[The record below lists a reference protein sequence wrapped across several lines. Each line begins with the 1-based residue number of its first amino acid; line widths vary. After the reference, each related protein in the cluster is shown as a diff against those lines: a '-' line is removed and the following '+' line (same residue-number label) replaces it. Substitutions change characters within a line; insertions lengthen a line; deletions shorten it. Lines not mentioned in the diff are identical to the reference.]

1 MRTLVVIVAALVFGC
16 CAPVSFAQ
24 RDGSGPVRVSAQ
36 VESERVFVGQ
46 PFLLQISVEG
56 DTRSQ
61 PPTVPAIPGARVEEL
76 GSSTS
81 SEVVFDGQRTVER
94 ARRVFQYRVTPS
106 REGQLLIPPFETQTR
121 EGLRRSD
128 PLVVDAVTPGEM
140 ENFKLRLMTTKQR
153 VYAGEPVT
161 LQLTW
166 FLGEEVRTAQFSMP
180 DLPASFGVYALADD
194 GITPAHFQG
203 GQYFEVMFLGERS
216 VARAGRGEI
225 DGRAFSTL
233 TIEKTLVAREPGVY
247 ELGPAT
253 VAFTQTTRTR
263 RRSLFDSPL
272 FSADS
277 PMQVVASPP
286 ITLEVVPLPG
296 QGRPQG
302 FSGLVGRFAIETK
315 AEPTRV
321 RVGDPITLTVTV
333 TGDGPPDE
341 IPTLDLAR
349 VPGFESAFRLTGDRP
364 GVERLRN
371 GKRFTTMIRARD
383 PGVRE
388 VAPIE
393 LSYFD
398 VDAGEFR
405 VAMSEPIPLTVEAAP
420 RVTLPGAPAS
430 IVASATDRASPGAGD
445 DAAPSRRE
453 SSPREVSLEDLSS
466 RSGGVLSLAWGPAGI
481 AAIAVPPLACAAIL
495 VGARVRRR
503 VLADPSRGRH
513 ARALR
518 DALGAVA
525 RVGESRDATAGA
537 SAISEAVRRFAADW
551 SGSARDSMTSDEAVR
566 VVQRADEGAARDLRA
581 ALSLCDEVR
590 FAGRDGFDAKGVA
603 ASVSDALTRADA
615 GLRAQRGKAGAP

>member
-1 MRTLVVIVAALVFGC
+1 MRAIVVFLSALVLALG
-16 CAPVSFAQ
+16 ASPAWAQ

-61 PPTVPAIPGARVEEL
+61 PPVVPPIPGARVEEL

-94 ARRVFQYRVTPS
+94 ARRVFQYRLTPL
-106 REGQLLIPPFETQTR
+106 REGQILIPPFEAQTR
-121 EGLRRSD
+121 DGVRRSD
-128 PLVVDAVTPGEM
+128 PIVVEAVTPGEM
-140 ENFKLRLMTTKQR
+140 DNFKLRLMTSKQR
-153 VYAGEPVT
+153 AYAGEPVT
-161 LQLTW
+161 LRLTW

-180 DLPASFGVYALADD
+180 DLPASFGVYAPADD

-203 GQYFEVMFLGERS
+203 GQYYEVSFLGERS

-233 TIEKTLVAREPGVY
+233 TIEKTIVAREPGVY

-253 VAFTQTTRTR
+253 VAFTQTSRTR

-272 FSADS
+272 FSGDS

-286 ITLEVVPLPG
+286 ITLEVVPLPT

-341 IPTLDLAR
+341 IPMLDLSR

-364 GVERLRN
+364 TVEPLRN
-371 GKRFTTMIRARD
+371 GKRFSTMIRARD
-383 PGVRE
+383 PGVTE
-388 VAPIE
+388 VSPIE

-398 VDAGEFR
+398 ADAREFR
-405 VAMSEPIPLTVEAAP
+405 VASSGPIPLSVEAAP

-430 IVASATDRASPGAGD
+430 IVASATDRASTEGDASQANRETGARAVTID
-445 DAAPSRRE
+445 
-453 SSPREVSLEDLSS
+453 DLSS
-466 RSGGVLSLAWGPAGI
+466 RSGGILSLAWGPAGV
-481 AAIAVPPLACAAIL
+481 AAVVLPPAACAAIVL
-495 VGARVRRR
+495 GGAVRRR
-503 VLADPSRGRH
+503 IKADPSRGRR

-518 DALGAVA
+518 EALGSIA
-525 RVGESRDATAGA
+525 RVDAGAPDASLVA

-551 SGSARDSMTSDEAVR
+551 TGSPRDAMTSDEAVR
-566 VVQRADEGAARDLRA
+566 VVQRADEGAARELRE

-590 FAGRDGFDAKGVA
+590 FAGGHGFDAKRVA
-603 ASVSDALTRADA
+603 ASVSDAITRADA
-615 GLRAQRGKAGAP
+615 ALRATRGKVSAP